1 MRPVGKRIIAVME
14 ILDREGP
21 SQYSHVEMHMGILDP
36 TNTSTY
42 LQRAVKLGL
51 VTVDNSGERRIYR
64 SAPDWQNKIHQI
76 AAVKPVRK
84 PKAPK
89 AQKCI
94 INSVWALGISAT
106 M

>member
-1 MRPVGKRIIAVME
+1 MRPLGKRIIAAME

-21 SQYSHVEMHMGILDP
+21 SQYSHVAMHMGILDP

-42 LQRAVKLGL
+42 LRRAVKLGL
-51 VTVDNSGERRIYR
+51 ATVDSSGERRIYT
-64 SAPDWQNKIHQI
+64 SAPDWQSKIHQS
-76 AAVKPVRK
+76 AAVRPVKK
-84 PKAPK
+84 PKVGK
-89 AQKCI
+89 YM

>member
-1 MRPVGKRIIAVME
+1 MRPVGKRIIAAME

-21 SQYSHVEMHMGILDP
+21 SQYSHVAMHMGILDP

-42 LQRAVKLGL
+42 LRCAVKLGL
-51 VTVDNSGERRIYR
+51 ATVDNSGERRIYT
-64 SAPDWQNKIHQI
+64 SVPDWQDKLGHS
-76 AAVKPVRK
+76 AASRPVRK
-84 PKAPK
+84 PKAP
-89 AQKCI
+89 KCI

>member
-1 MRPVGKRIIAVME
+1 MRPVGKRIIAAME

-21 SQYSHVEMHMGILDP
+21 SQYSHVAMHMGILDS

-42 LQRAVKLGL
+42 LRRAVKLGL
-51 VTVDNSGERRIYR
+51 ATVDASGERRIYT
-64 SAPDWQNKIHQI
+64 SVPDWKNKIHQS
-76 AAVKPVRK
+76 AEVRPVRK
-84 PKAPK
+84 PNP
-89 AQKCI
+89 QKCI

>member
-1 MRPVGKRIIAVME
+1 MKPVGKRIISAME

-21 SQYSHVEMHMGILDP
+21 SQYSHVAMHMGILDP

-42 LQRAVKLGL
+42 LRRAVKLGL
-51 VTVDNSGERRIYR
+51 ATVNASGERRIYR
-64 SAPDWQNKIHQI
+64 SAPDWRNKIHQS

-84 PKAPK
+84 PKA
-89 AQKCI
+89 QKYM